1 MRSRSC
7 FMLVFL
13 LLFALYS
20 PQVAFANIRVDSFS
34 FVREKQADIVGDG
47 RTLLPDG
54 KPDAN
59 FFLSLRGVGIISQIQ
74 LKNLTNGQT
83 WDTDADA
90 GYRVL
95 LVQSKTGEILNNN
108 TGLKSLFF
116 LFGIQLNLWVNDQE
130 SVLSKNAEYE
140 VTVYFMGGSVVR
152 AKTNV
157 VAQPAAKQ
165 ETAKAPSA
173 EIISAVFLGQGSM
186 DIVGPTP
193 IIKPNGV
200 NDWTIAAHIR
210 ANGTITG
217 FRLTNTA
224 GNSGEWDT
232 LPDSP
237 FPTLAVTGTNL
248 KLLSFPDGN
257 IRIPIK
263 GARTFYLWVENNGT
277 LGKMSTRSKLIAT
290 LADGRIMERAITL
303 SGLTDS
309 TLQILSADYRGI
321 SEYDFVGP
329 KVTPGSNLNADL
341 RFDLH
346 IRGEGILTGV
356 SIQDLNNKN
365 TWDTDFNSSNWL
377 VGVSKQ
383 GTQLLNERD
392 GTLSV
397 PVKGVTPLF
406 LWVEPQNADF
416 KSGRYRITLTW
427 GDGRILE
434 VETR

>member
-1 MRSRSC
+1 MRSRLY
-7 FMLVFL
+7 FVLFLL

-20 PQVAFANIRVDSFS
+20 PQNALANVRVDSFS

-90 GYRVL
+90 GHRVL

-108 TGLKSLFF
+108 TGLKKLFF
-116 LFGIQLNLWVNDQE
+116 LFGIQLNLWINDRE
-130 SVLSKNAEYE
+130 SALSKNAEYE

-157 VAQPAAKQ
+157 MAQPVIKQ
-165 ETAKAPSA
+165 EATKAPSA

-186 DIVGPTP
+186 DIVGPSP
-193 IIKPNGV
+193 SMKPNGI
-200 NDWTIAAHIR
+200 NDWVIAAHIR
-210 ANGTITG
+210 ANSTIIG

-232 LPDSP
+232 LPDSS
-237 FPTLAVTGTNL
+237 FPTLAVTDTNQ

-263 GARTFYLWVENNGT
+263 GARTFYLLVENNGT
-277 LGKMSTRSKLIAT
+277 LGKTSTRSKLIAT
-290 LADGRIMERAITL
+290 LADGKIIQRAITL
-303 SGLTDS
+303 SSLADS
-309 TLQILSADYRGI
+309 TLQILSADYSGV

-356 SIQDLNNKN
+356 SIQDINNKN
-365 TWDTDFNSSNWL
+365 IWDTDFNSSNWL
-377 VGVSKQ
+377 VGVSKP
-383 GTQLLNERD
+383 GTQLLNEKD

-406 LWVEPQNADF
+406 LWIEPQNADF

-427 GDGRILE
+427 EDGHIME